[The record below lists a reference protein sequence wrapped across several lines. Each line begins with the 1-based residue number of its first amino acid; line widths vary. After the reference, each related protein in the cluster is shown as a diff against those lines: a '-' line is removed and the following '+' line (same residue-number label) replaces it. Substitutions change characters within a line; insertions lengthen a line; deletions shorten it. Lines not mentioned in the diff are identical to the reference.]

1 MYIPFDEIDFGAR
14 IWVYQS
20 NKELSH
26 DQVGTLN
33 ETLKAAVNQWDAHGK
48 PLVASFKV
56 FHNRFVVLAVDESH
70 EMPSGCAI
78 DKSVS
83 WLREAG
89 IAMNVD
95 FFDRSV
101 AWINS
106 MGHIRLAKI
115 SEVRGLIFEEEILPS
130 TQVFDN
136 LVATKAQWM
145 KRWKVSAESTWLKKF
160 FEEKNAELP
169 G

>member
-14 IWVYQS
+14 VWIYQA
-20 NKELSH
+20 NKELTH
-26 DQVGTLN
+26 EQVGTLN

-48 PLVASFKV
+48 PLVASFKI
-56 FHNRFVVLAVDESH
+56 FHSRFVVIAADESY

-83 WLREAG
+83 WMREAG
-89 IAMNVD
+89 IAMNID

-106 MGHIRLAKI
+106 QGHLQLSKI
-115 SEVRGLIFEEEILPS
+115 SEVKDLIYEEDILPS
-130 TQVFDN
+130 TQVFDP

-145 KRWKVSAESTWLKKF
+145 SKWKVPAENTWLKKY
-160 FEEKNAELP
+160 FEQKNAELP

>member
-1 MYIPFDEIDFGAR
+1 MYIPFDEIDFNAR
-14 IWVYQS
+14 IWIYQA
-20 NKELSH
+20 NRELSP
-26 DQVGTLN
+26 DQAGTLT
-33 ETLKAAVNQWDAHGK
+33 ETLKAAVNHWDAHGK
-48 PLVASFKV
+48 PLVASFKL
-56 FHNRFVVLAVDESH
+56 FHNRFVVLAADESY

-89 IAMNVD
+89 LAMNVD

-101 AWINS
+101 AWIDS
-106 MGHIRLAKI
+106 LGRIRLAGI
-115 SEVRGLIFEEEILPS
+115 SEVKTLIFEEEIGPS
-130 TQVFDN
+130 TPVFDN

-145 KRWKVSAESTWLKKF
+145 SRWKVPAQSTWLKKF
-160 FEEKNAELP
+160 FEEKNAHLP